1 MTELIAAQ
9 MSTEPKL
16 HFSEEFARFL
26 EEPSREKLRELLR
39 RQSGEYDFL
48 DFKEIWPERAEL
60 AKDILAFA
68 NTGSSCIVVGVAER
82 EDKTFEVKGLPNL
95 EDKTDLHKGVEK
107 YIPEFVRY
115 AIHDFEY
122 LDSEYLQLKGK
133 KFQVMVVVHDPSI
146 IPVLSLADG
155 NKLYRHRIY
164 IRDKNSSTEANH
176 AQVQMIITKRIEHSL
191 KPTKGRELEEHL
203 AELEA
208 LYKKDFPNIGIS
220 PMAMPFQPK
229 AEFYQFIR
237 RMIAKKQEIIERL
250 IEG

>member
-1 MTELIAAQ
+1 

-39 RQSGEYDFL
+39 RRSGEYDFL

-68 NTGSSCIVVGVAER
+68 NTGSGCLVVGVAER
-82 EDKTFEVKGLPNL
+82 EDKTFEVKGVPNL
-95 EDKTDLHKGVEK
+95 EDKTKLQDGVKK
-107 YIPEFVRY
+107 YIPESVLY

-122 LDSEYLQLKGK
+122 SDSEYLQLKGK
-133 KFQVMVVVHDPSI
+133 KFQVMLVVHDPSL

-155 NKLYRHRIY
+155 KQLNRNRIY
-164 IRDKNSSTEANH
+164 VRANNSSTEANH
-176 AQVQMIITKRIEHSL
+176 AQVETIITKRIEHSL
-191 KPTKGRELEEHL
+191 KPAKGRELEEHL

-208 LYKKDFPNIGIS
+208 LYKKDFPNIGIL

-237 RMIAKKQEIIERL
+237 RMIAKKQEIIERI